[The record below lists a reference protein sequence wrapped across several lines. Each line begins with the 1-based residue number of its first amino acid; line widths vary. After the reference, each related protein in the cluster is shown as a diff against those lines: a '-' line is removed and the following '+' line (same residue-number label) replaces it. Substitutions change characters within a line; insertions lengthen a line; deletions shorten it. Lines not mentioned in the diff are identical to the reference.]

1 MRQLSFMSKRNLFL
15 ILLNLGVLMSFF
27 GCRQPSSF
35 SGGSERMGAASKAPP
50 VSAPPPVQTVP
61 IPAPQQAI
69 TQGSFTVWADP
80 PNPVEAQPYNIHVR
94 VKLPSNVTQYNRSD
108 LSGTLFGTDGYFQ
121 PMNGIFSF
129 LQPFYFVPGMGYAE
143 LVMRIPGAK
152 RGVNDTLKVTSKL
165 INESQS
171 ISIWFGTPTVN

>member
-1 MRQLSFMSKRNLFL
+1 MYQLSFLSKRNLFL
-15 ILLNLGVLMSFF
+15 TLMNLGVAISLV
-27 GCRQPSSF
+27 GCRQPSKF
-35 SGGSERMGAASKAPP
+35 SGGSERSGAAAKAPP
-50 VSAPPPVQTVP
+50 VPAQPPMQSAPIPV
-61 IPAPQQAI
+61 PQQAI
-69 TQGSFTVWADP
+69 IQGSFTVWADP
-80 PNPVEAQPYNIHVR
+80 PNPVEAQPYNVHVR
-94 VKLPSNVTQYNRSD
+94 VKLPPNVTQYNRND

-129 LQPFYFVPGMGYAE
+129 LQPFFFVPGTGYAE

-171 ISIWFGTPTVN
+171 ISIWFGSPTLN